1 MTSTRVKALTAHR
14 SRLKK
19 RGLAR
24 VEVQVP
30 AADADLIRRAAQSL
44 RGEADTAARLRVQL
58 SSLLSAKGEPRL
70 KEILAAAPLEDI
82 DLTRTPD
89 RGRTVEL

>member
-1 MTSTRVKALTAHR
+1 MTNTPVKALTAHR

-44 RGEADTAARLRVQL
+44 RGDAETAARLRVQL
-58 SSLLSAKGEPRL
+58 LSLLGPKEPPAL
-70 KEILAAAPLEDI
+70 KELLGAAPLEDI
-82 DLTRTPD
+82 DLTRTQD